1 MVDSKLFQILLI
13 LIGVQMKHTALL
25 VALCT
30 ISAISGAQAADCR
43 SITNSTERL
52 ACYDKAASPAKQQTS
67 SPALTA
73 APKPTR
79 ADQQPPSGDVLAV
92 ENSKLD
98 AKIKGICR
106 GC

>member
-1 MVDSKLFQILLI
+1 MVRPKRFQTVLI
-13 LIGVQMKHTALL
+13 LIEVQMRNAALL
-25 VALCT
+25 VALFT
-30 ISAISGAQAADCR
+30 MSAIAGAQAADCR
-43 SITNSTERL
+43 SIANSTERL
-52 ACYDKAASPAKQQTS
+52 ACYDKAASPAAQRTS

-98 AKIKGICR
+98 ARIKGICR

>member
-1 MVDSKLFQILLI
+1 MVESKLFQILLI

-52 ACYDKAASPAKQQTS
+52 ACYDKAASPQQTS

-79 ADQQPPSGDVLAV
+79 ADQQPPLGDVLAV